1 MIIDVGRL
9 RRQHR
14 LLRPGPLLALALA
27 GLAAATGLLLHDAGP
42 ARAAGACPSMNR
54 PNMLK
59 LVAGSPQTAQLEKP
73 FQTNLQVELANSNGC
88 PLTGRLAGI
97 WVDFTAPASGPSGT
111 FATSGTNQVTV
122 GTDATGVATAPTF
135 TANDTAGSYTV
146 QADSDY
152 GSVDLYLNNTASA
165 VPASITASGT
175 TSQEQTVN
183 GQYGQPLQAQV
194 VDANSRPVQGATV
207 TFSLGTGPTGASASF
222 LDGGAQTTE
231 TTKANGTATSPPF
244 VANGTPG
251 RFTAT
256 ASTSGVDGVATY
268 TLVNH
273 AATNTITASNP
284 AQTATVKTRYRQ
296 PLRARVRDASGQPVE
311 GASVTF
317 TLTTAAGGAGATFP
331 DGSSQA
337 SAVSDAT
344 GQATSPPVV
353 ANKTAGRFTASAAVT
368 GTAKSVSYSLRNV
381 AGRPATISAGGAS
394 GEATPV
400 GTRFPIP
407 LAVTVTDADENPVAG
422 VVVTFAAPARG
433 PSGHFGGR
441 GRARRTVR
449 VKTNSKGIALAPA
462 LTANDKPGGYAATA
476 AAGGLQ
482 AAFALINQPKR

>member
-1 MIIDVGRL
+1 V
-9 RRQHR
+9 
-14 LLRPGPLLALALA
+14 ALALA

-42 ARAAGACPSMNR
+42 AGAAGACPSVNR

-88 PLTGRLAGI
+88 PLTGRLAGF
-97 WVDFTAPASGPSGT
+97 WVDFTAPASGASGT
-111 FATSGTNQVTV
+111 FATSGTNHVTV

-135 TANDTAGSYTV
+135 TANGTAGSYTV
-146 QADSDY
+146 QADSEY
-152 GSVDLYLNNTASA
+152 GSALFYLSNTASG

-183 GQYGQPLQAQV
+183 GQYGQPLRAQV
-194 VDANSRPVQGATV
+194 LDADARPVQGATV

-222 LDGGAQTTE
+222 LGGGAQTTE

-251 RFTAT
+251 PFIAT
-256 ASTSGVDGVATY
+256 ASTSGVDRVATY
-268 TLVNH
+268 TLINH
-273 AATNTITASNP
+273 AASNTITASSA

-296 PLRARVRDASGQPVE
+296 PLTARVRDASGQPIE

-317 TLTTAAGGAGATFP
+317 TLPTAAAGGAGATFA
-331 DGSSQA
+331 DGTSQA
-337 SAVSDAT
+337 SALSDAT
-344 GQATSPPVV
+344 GRATSPPVV
-353 ANKTAGRFTASAAVT
+353 ANKTAGRFTAAAAVA
-368 GTAKSVSYSLRNV
+368 GTAKSISYSLRNV
-381 AGRPATISAGGAS
+381 AGRPATITAGGAS

-433 PSGHFGGR
+433 PSGHFGSHG
-441 GRARRTVR
+441 RTVR
-449 VKTNSKGIALAPA
+449 VKTNSKGIAVAPA
-462 LTANDKPGGYAATA
+462 FTANDKPGGYVATA
-476 AAGGLQ
+476 TVGRLH
-482 AAFALINQPKR
+482 AAFALINQPKQ